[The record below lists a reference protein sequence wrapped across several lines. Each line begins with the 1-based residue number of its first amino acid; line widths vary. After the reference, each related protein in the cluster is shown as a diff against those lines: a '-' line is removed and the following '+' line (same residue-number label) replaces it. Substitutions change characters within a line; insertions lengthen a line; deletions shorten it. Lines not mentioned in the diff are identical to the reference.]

1 MEEKHSFKL
10 FLIEASVGFLAFL
23 IILAAIERSGA
34 FDFHFREHAGKHRW
48 IEFYESASK
57 NEINA
62 LIVGNSQSLAA
73 VDCELLSTHLNKNF
87 FSIGHD
93 AATISSLYWSVRHA
107 LNYTSPSA
115 ICLET
120 KCFGFFNGLYEFE
133 RAIQS
138 RKDLGFRKTDLSVL
152 EATVELHGI
161 YSIPF
166 TLFGS
171 SLSSPEILETDP
183 ILTIKS
189 MEKWSKP
196 IQSKKTKLG
205 FCNNFTESIDDTLL
219 ARYKT
224 DETGR
229 DYIEALPTK
238 EDIEYMERLILLCE
252 RKGIRLLFFE
262 TPYFQS
268 DQKNLEDRQNKLQ
281 SFFNIQGQD
290 WKTFWQN
297 QNLISNPDFY
307 QNSLYNQ
314 HLTVKGAQAFTL
326 QLAKVLK
333 DTQFFSDN
341 Q

>member
-1 MEEKHSFKL
+1 MEEKHSFRL
-10 FLIEASVGFLAFL
+10 YLIEASAGFLAFL

-48 IEFYESASK
+48 IEFYETALK
-57 NEINA
+57 DEIDA

-87 FSIGHD
+87 FAIGHD
-93 AATISSLYWSVRHA
+93 AAKISSLYWSVRHA
-107 LNYTSPSA
+107 LNYTSPSV

-138 RKDLGFRKTDLSVL
+138 RRDLGFRKTDPSVL

-171 SLSSPEILETDP
+171 SLSFPEILETDP

-189 MEKWSKP
+189 IEKWRKS

-205 FCNNFTESIDDTLL
+205 SYNNYKESIDDALL
-219 ARYKT
+219 ARYKSG
-224 DETGR
+224 ESGR
-229 DYIEALPTK
+229 DYIDALPSK
-238 EDIEYMERLILLCE
+238 QDIEDMERLILLCE
-252 RKGIRLLFFE
+252 RKGIRLFFFE
-262 TPYFQS
+262 TPYFQA
-268 DQKNLEDRQNKLQ
+268 DQKNIENRQTKLQ
-281 SFFNIQGQD
+281 SFFNSQGQD

-297 QNLISNPDFY
+297 QKLISNPDFY

-314 HLTVKGAQAFTL
+314 HLTGKGAQAFTL

-333 DTQFFSDN
+333 DRQLFSDN